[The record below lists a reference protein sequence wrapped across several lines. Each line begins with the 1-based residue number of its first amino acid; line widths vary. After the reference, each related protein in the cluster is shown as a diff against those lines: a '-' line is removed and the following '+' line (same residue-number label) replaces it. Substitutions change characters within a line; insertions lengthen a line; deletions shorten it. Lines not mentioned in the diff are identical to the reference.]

1 MLWNH
6 VPKELKLSKDQG
18 QESDVSDVVIISTG
32 VYLNPCSQGPVT

>member
-18 QESDVSDVVIISTG
+18 QESHVVIITTG
-32 VYLNPCSQGPVT
+32 LYLNPCSQGPVT